1 MFLHQNSDV
10 KEVGYLQIQLHNL
23 TIYKFMS
30 QNGKVPLLM
39 GSRQLSEDR
48 LAQVVDVDNLKMWN
62 KWMIKF
68 DGNNTLQDAKLKKAV
83 ILDVGGER

>member
-10 KEVGYLQIQLHNL
+10 MEVGYLQIQLHNL

-39 GSRQLSEDR
+39 GNRQLSEDR
-48 LAQVVDVDNLKMWN
+48 LAQVVDVDNLKM
-62 KWMIKF
+62 
-68 DGNNTLQDAKLKKAV
+68 
-83 ILDVGGER
+83 

>member
-62 KWMIKF
+62 KWITKF

>member
-1 MFLHQNSDV
+1 M
-10 KEVGYLQIQLHNL
+10 EVGYLQIQLHNL

>member
-1 MFLHQNSDV
+1 MCFKVSVVD
-10 KEVGYLQIQLHNL
+10 EDGYLQIQLHNL
-23 TIYKFMS
+23 ATYKFMS